1 MRWRLLRALLYKN
14 SMIWLRSGF
23 RVADFLFF
31 PAVDLAVWGFVTVY
45 MTQIS
50 HAIPGTFIFLL
61 SAIIFWTVQ
70 FRAQQVI
77 SLAILD
83 DIESRNLLNMFISPV
98 RIFDYMV
105 ACYLVGFVQAL
116 FVFVMQMIIAY
127 FAFSSNFSV
136 LSLSCAVL
144 FLNLLFTG
152 WSLGLFTCGLLI
164 RFGHSAATL
173 IWVLPF
179 FMQPLTAVFYPVAV
193 LPQWLQIIALSL
205 PPTHVFEGMRQVIAT
220 GHMDWYH
227 LQWAFLLNIIYMV
240 LAGMAFHMLFEESR
254 KNGSLTK
261 YST

>member
-1 MRWRLLRALLYKN
+1 MRWTLLRALLYKN
-14 SMIWLRSGF
+14 SILWLRSGF

-31 PAVDLAVWGFVTVY
+31 PVVDLAVWGFVTVY

-50 HAIPGTFIFLL
+50 RAVPGTFIFLL

-83 DIESRNLLNMFISPV
+83 DMESRNLINMFIAPV
-98 RIFDYMV
+98 RTFDYMA

-116 FVFVMQMIIAY
+116 FVFAAQMIMAY
-127 FAFSSNFSV
+127 FAFSLHFSITG
-136 LSLSCAVL
+136 LSCAVL

-152 WSLGLFTCGLLI
+152 WSLGLFTTGLLI

-179 FMQPLTAVFYPVAV
+179 FLQPLSAVFYPVSV
-193 LPQWLQIIALSL
+193 LPHWLQIVALSL

-227 LQWAFLLNIIYMV
+227 LEWAFLLNIIYMILV
-240 LAGMAFHMLFEESR
+240 AIAFHLLFEDSR